1 MTLLVVGDAE
11 REVTPDRV
19 VVAISVQ
26 TPVLGTAQEALSGAA
41 EARRRALDHLAAHLP
56 GSRVSDGRVTTR
68 QEQRSVEE
76 REPGRTET
84 RWEVAGYTGLCQI
97 LVEDGADRAAEI
109 VATAGS
115 HPDAERVT
123 PRFTVSRE
131 LERRTRDEL
140 EQEAVRDALARAA
153 GLAAAAGA
161 TVGPIVSI
169 GEHAPRPEPPDEG
182 PRMYAQRALPMGA
195 DAAADILEEALG
207 ELRPEPELRTAR
219 VPVRLAL
226 VEAATA

>member
-1 MTLLVVGDAE
+1 MPVPTLMVVGDAE

-19 VVAISVQ
+19 AVAVGVQ
-26 TPVLGTAQEALSGAA
+26 TPVLPTAQEALADAA
-41 EARRRALDHLAAHLP
+41 QARRRLLDHLAAGLP
-56 GSRVSDGRVTTR
+56 GTRVSDGRVTTR
-68 QEQRSVEE
+68 QEQRSVAEE
-76 REPGRTET
+76 RPGRTET

-97 LVEDGADRAAEI
+97 VIEDDAARAAEI
-109 VATAGS
+109 VASAGS

-161 TVGPIVSI
+161 RRRPDRLDRGARAGAGLRRRGPPHVRRA
-169 GEHAPRPEPPDEG
+169 GDADGCGRARGG
-182 PRMYAQRALPMGA
+182 PR
-195 DAAADILEEALG
+195 
-207 ELRPEPELRTAR
+207 
-219 VPVRLAL
+219 
-226 VEAATA
+226 